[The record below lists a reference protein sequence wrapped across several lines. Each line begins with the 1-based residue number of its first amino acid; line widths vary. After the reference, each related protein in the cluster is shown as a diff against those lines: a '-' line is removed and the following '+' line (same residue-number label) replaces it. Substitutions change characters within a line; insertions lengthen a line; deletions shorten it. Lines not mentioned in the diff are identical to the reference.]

1 MFGINGAE
9 FFVILVVVALV
20 VGPDGVIQALR
31 TFKSLIAAARRW
43 SATLRE
49 ETRRD
54 MGDVSLPNMDW
65 SSFDLR
71 EYDPREMVR
80 QAVREEMAEW
90 MKTGSPS
97 RPPSPPAHP
106 VPGGDVPNPAT
117 SLPVSGDV
125 PTPAAPV
132 PGATPP
138 AHSQEK
144 Q

>member
-20 VGPDGVIQALR
+20 VGPDGVIQALK
-31 TFKSLIAAARRW
+31 TFKSLIAAARGW

-97 RPPSPPAHP
+97 RPPSPPAPP
-106 VPGGDVPNPAT
+106 VPGADAPNPPTA
-117 SLPVSGDV
+117 LPVSGDV
-125 PTPAAPV
+125 QTPAAPV

-138 AHSQEK
+138 AHSQEE